1 MTSRLHQRLLLFKGA
16 AVSLRQ
22 IDYSSRGSFS
32 VIPSLSWCTWFAAT
46 AALFFVE
53 IAQTAAATTFAVA
66 TAGYVLARPGTTLK
80 AVVGSVIPWTYPA
93 LALLSLL
100 WSEHPDVTLRGTLEF
115 AFTTGAALVMARAL
129 PLRSVLIAFL
139 CAILLADAAS
149 LIDPRMAWNTAG
161 LAMIG
166 IFGSK
171 NSFALTQGIL
181 ILVSAWILLDRV
193 HGPIVRMLALVG
205 VLGGIYFIIVAKSV
219 DAIAGVIS
227 GLICS
232 LLMFQLGSF
241 PVRWRVALL
250 SACVILTTAIGA
262 LFAASGGDFFAW
274 ALQITGK
281 DPTLTERT
289 FLWNYA
295 KILIAQRPT
304 LGTGYEAFWVAGN
317 PYAEDIWMR
326 FDPSRQ
332 GYHFHN
338 LWYQSGV
345 ELGYVGLAL
354 AILVVAATAV
364 GVIRWVLRSPNP
376 ESCFFL
382 SFVVFIVVRSF
393 FEVDLFTQFSFTW
406 MLFVA
411 AWVYAHQALR
421 PAHCP

>member
-1 MTSRLHQRLLLFKGA
+1 MN
-16 AVSLRQ
+16 LRK
-22 IDYSSRGSFS
+22 IDYSSRKIVTASPTFS
-32 VIPSLSWCTWFAAT
+32 WYTWFVAI
-46 AALFFVE
+46 AALFFLQ
-53 IAQTAAATTFAVA
+53 ITQTLAATVFVA
-66 TAGYVLARPGTTLK
+66 ATMAYVLARPGAALK
-80 AVVGSVIPWTYPA
+80 AVAGSAIPWTYPA

-129 PLRSVLIAFL
+129 PLRSVLTAFL
-139 CAILLADAAS
+139 CAILLTDAAS

-181 ILVSAWILLDRV
+181 ILVSTWILLDRER
-193 HGPIVRMLALVG
+193 GLIVRIVALVG
-205 VLGGIYFIIVAKSV
+205 VLGGTYFIIAAKSV

-232 LLMFQLGSF
+232 LLVFQLGSF

-262 LFAASGGDFFAW
+262 LFAASSGDFFAW

-281 DPTLTERT
+281 DPTLSERT

-295 KILIAQRPT
+295 DILIAQRPT
-304 LGTGYEAFWVAGN
+304 LGTGFEAFWVAGN

-364 GVIRWVLRSPNP
+364 GVIRWVFRSPNP

-382 SFVVFIVVRSF
+382 SYVVFIVVRSF

-411 AWVYAHQALR
+411 AWVYARQALR
-421 PAHCP
+421 PTHCP